1 MEQREKSI
9 KKGTR
14 SVECANLCQ
23 PFRGAGNTGFANSL
37 GPVCGKFRA
46 GREFGLCS
54 EESLTRRL
62 QEFSMPKPWNWLK
75 IILSLDEFGLQSQAS
90 IWTDRVLEKNMRGMT
105 GQTSAPICGKGSI
118 YRFSRFFFCFGWMA
132 FQAIFFRCQ
141 SFYLVIFC
149 LFPRSSAPVRCRDIA
164 GADLALNLNVRY
176 RT

>member
-1 MEQREKSI
+1 MVYVPSECVNLGERF
-9 KKGTR
+9 R
-14 SVECANLCQ
+14 S
-23 PFRGAGNTGFANSL
+23 AGNAGFADSL

-46 GREFGLCS
+46 GWDFGLCS

-105 GQTSAPICGKGSI
+105 GQTSGPICGKGSI
-118 YRFSRFFFCFGWMA
+118 YRCSRFFLFRLDCLPSD
-132 FQAIFFRCQ
+132 FFRCK

-176 RT
+176 WT